1 MTPLL
6 ALRHVADANA
16 LTDWLIDARPGAHA
30 VYHCGHLAS
39 DLAPGSSTLTQ
50 QRRRELAVLAQAAWR
65 LGERGLVH
73 LVQRRIDETACAYLV
88 VARRRPVLPLKRPI
102 PLLPHMPARAEPPSP
117 SEIRSIA

>member
-1 MTPLL
+1 MRPLL
-6 ALRHVADANA
+6 AMHHVADANA

-39 DLAPGSSTLTQ
+39 DLATGSTGLTQ
-50 QRRRELAVLAQAAWR
+50 QRRHELAVLAQAAWR

-73 LVQRRIDETACAYLV
+73 LVQRRVDENACAYLV
-88 VARRRPVLPLKRPI
+88 VARRRSVLPLKRPA
-102 PLLPHMPARAEPPSP
+102 PLLPHTPARAETTSP